1 MRWRVSV
8 TIVLGTAWLVFILL
22 FAGFWAKNFDL
33 FQNIMIFFASIIVLL
48 GVIAAVW
55 ASWGMR
61 FAGGGGWDR
70 WH

>member
-8 TIVLGTAWLVFILL
+8 TIVLGTGWLVFILL
-22 FAGFWAKNFDL
+22 FAGFWAARFDL
-33 FQNIMIFFASIIVLL
+33 FQDIMIFFASIIVLL

-61 FAGGGGWDR
+61 FASGGNWDH

>member
-61 FAGGGGWDR
+61 FAGGGNWDR